1 MLNISSW
8 NTWDIRCLNAVMKI
22 PEMAELRVAVYDTD
36 THLYQDEF
44 LWSNVVRFGYH
55 HPYGEYFDIDLKFID
70 AVFSLEFASQG
81 DKFIYKISFKE
92 AQPKYR
98 LNIAAMFR
106 WGAKGDIIMGDSSI
120 IMSAKGHDYS
130 LITWGFQ
137 DRETFVNTNHQGIL
151 FHTDSPVYVSCNWD
165 LTPDEMDEYL
175 LIKRKECI
183 SSYSQGEGTL
193 LDTPQAIIKG
203 ITWNTIFEPTGNRIC
218 SPVSRAWCTG
228 NGTGFGSYVL
238 FNWDTF
244 FAGLLS
250 ATQDKD
256 FSFQQVRSIMQEM
269 TEDGMIPNFGAQNAC
284 SIDRSQPPVGAYCIL
299 KLYRQFGEIGLLEET
314 YEKLLRWNSWWTK
327 NRDGNGDGL
336 LEWGSNP
343 YPEGRRVQ
351 YEADNLQAAMYESGL
366 DNSPMYDGVVYNT
379 QTHTMEYSDVGLN
392 ALYAMDCWALAEI
405 SEILG
410 KSQQAEL
417 LEKEYARM
425 RKAMHEQL
433 WDDKTG
439 IFLNRHW
446 DGRFSYRLSPTNFY
460 PLIAGIAT
468 PEQAQRMV
476 KEHLLNEEEFWGD
489 YVIPSIA
496 RNDPAFPDN
505 DYWRGRIWGPMNFLV
520 GEGLKRYGFH
530 DAAYSFAQKSQT
542 LFQKEWQ
549 EKNHIHENYNAVTG
563 EGCDVKNADPV
574 YHWGGL
580 LGYLAISELIEA
592 QPWGGMR
599 FGNLKGEYSAVRNF
613 PVGKSDI
620 YDVLMDGKLSVRQN
634 GVEIMKTDIPAMIK
648 GYVLDGD
655 VLHLE
660 IVAEKPGNLVLRP
673 KPAVKSVIARIKEET
688 IVFDGKDEII
698 IPFR

>member
-1 MLNISSW
+1 MFNISSW

-44 LWSNVVRFGYH
+44 LWSSVVRFGYH

-70 AVFSLEFASQG
+70 AVFSLEFASHG
-81 DKFIYKISFKE
+81 NKFVYKISFKDE
-92 AQPKYR
+92 QPKYR
-98 LNIAAMFR
+98 LNIAAMYR
-106 WGAKGDIIMGDSSI
+106 WGAKGDIMMGDSSFM
-120 IMSAKGHDYS
+120 MSAKGNDYRFIIS
-130 LITWGFQ
+130 GLQ
-137 DRETFVNTNHQGIL
+137 DRKTFANTNHQGIL
-151 FHTDSPVYVSCNWD
+151 FYTDSPVYVSCNWD
-165 LTPDEMDEYL
+165 LTQDEMDEYL

-183 SSYSQGEGTL
+183 SSYIQGEGAL

-203 ITWNTIFEPTGNRIC
+203 ITWNTIFEPIGNRIC

-228 NGTGFGSYVL
+228 NGTGFGSFVL

-314 YEKLLRWNSWWTK
+314 YEKLLRWNSWWIK

-405 SEILG
+405 SGILG
-410 KSQQAEL
+410 KSEQAEL
-417 LEKEYARM
+417 LQKEYARM
-425 RKAMHEQL
+425 RKAMIEQL
-433 WDDKTG
+433 WDENTG

-446 DGRFSYRLSPTNFY
+446 DGRFNYRLSPTNFY
-460 PLIAGIAT
+460 PLIAGIAS
-468 PEQAQRMV
+468 PEQAERMV
-476 KEHLLNEEEFWGD
+476 KEHLLNEEEFWGR

-530 DAAYSFAQKSQT
+530 DAAYRFAQKSQA
-542 LFQKEWQ
+542 LFQQEWQ

-613 PVGKSDI
+613 PAGKSDI
-620 YDVLMDGKLSVRQN
+620 YDVFMDGHLSVRQN
-634 GVEIMKTDIPAMIK
+634 GVEIMKTEVPAIIRA
-648 GYVLDGD
+648 YVLDGD

-673 KPAVKSVIARIKEET
+673 NPTVKSVIVRIKEET
-688 IVFDGKDEII
+688 AVFGGKDEII

>member
-1 MLNISSW
+1 MLNLSSW

-22 PEMAELRVAVYDTD
+22 PEMAELRVAVYDTE

-55 HPYGEYFDIDLKFID
+55 HPIGEYFDIDLKFID

-81 DKFIYKISFKE
+81 EKFVYRIAFKE
-92 AQPKYR
+92 EQPKYR

-106 WGAKGDIIMGDSSI
+106 WGAKGNILMDDSSVT
-120 IMSAKGHDYS
+120 MSAKGRNYRFAFS
-130 LITWGFQ
+130 GNQ
-137 DRETFVNTNHQGIL
+137 DRDTLVNTSHQGIL
-151 FHTDSPVYVSCNWD
+151 FDTCSPVYINCNSD
-165 LTPDEMDEYL
+165 LTLEEMDEFL
-175 LIKRKECI
+175 NIKRRECTGC
-183 SSYSQGEGTL
+183 YSQGEGML
-193 LDTPQAIIKG
+193 SDTPQAIIKG
-203 ITWNTIFEPTGNRIC
+203 ITWNTIFEPTGRRIC

-238 FNWDTF
+238 FEWDTF
-244 FAGLLS
+244 FAGLMS
-250 ATQDKD
+250 AAQDKD
-256 FSFQQVRSIMQEM
+256 FACQQVRSIMQEM

-299 KLYRQFGEIGLLEET
+299 KLYRQFGDTGLLEET
-314 YEKLLRWNSWWTK
+314 YEKLTRWNSWWMK

-351 YEADNLQAAMYESGL
+351 YEADNHQAAMYESGL
-366 DNSPMYDGVVYNT
+366 DNSPMYDGVEFNK
-379 QTHTMEYSDVGLN
+379 QTHTMEYADVGLN
-392 ALYAMDCWALAEI
+392 ALYAMDCWALAGI
-405 SEILG
+405 SRILG
-410 KSQQAEL
+410 KMERAAL
-417 LEKEYARM
+417 LEKEYSRM
-425 RKAMHEQL
+425 RETMQKEL
-433 WDDKTG
+433 WNEKTG

-446 DGRFSYRLSPTNFY
+446 DGRFNYRLSPTNFY

-468 PEQAQRMV
+468 HEQAERMV
-476 KEHLLNEEEFWGD
+476 KEHLLNEEEFWGR

-505 DYWRGRIWGPMNFLV
+505 NYWRGRIWGPMNFLV

-530 DAAYSFAQKSQT
+530 DTAYRFAQKSQL
-542 LFQKEWQ
+542 LFRQEWQ

-592 QPWGGMR
+592 QPWSGMR
-599 FGNLKGEYSAVRNF
+599 FGNLNGEYASIKNF
-613 PVGKSDI
+613 PVGSGDI
-620 YDVLMDGKLSVRQN
+620 YDVTMDGGLSVFRN
-634 GVEIMKTDIPAMIK
+634 GSAIIKTDMPAMIT

-655 VLHLE
+655 TLYLE
-660 IVAEKPGNLVLRP
+660 IIAENRGNLVL
-673 KPAVKSVIARIKEET
+673 KPDPAAKKVIVRIKEET
-688 IVFDGKDEII
+688 AILERKDEIV

>member
-1 MLNISSW
+1 MNLSSW

-22 PEMAELRVAVYDTD
+22 PEMAELRVAAYDTD

-55 HPYGEYFDIDLKFID
+55 HPNGEYFDIDLKFID

-81 DKFIYKISFKE
+81 EKFVYRIAFKE
-92 AQPKYR
+92 EQPKYR

-106 WGAKGDIIMGDSSI
+106 WGAKGNILMDDSSVT
-120 IMSAKGHDYS
+120 MSAKGHNYRFAFS
-130 LITWGFQ
+130 GNQ
-137 DRETFVNTNHQGIL
+137 DRDTLVNTNHQGIL
-151 FHTDSPVYVSCNWD
+151 FDTCSPVYINCNSD
-165 LTPDEMDEYL
+165 LTREEMDEFL
-175 LIKRKECI
+175 NIKRRECI
-183 SSYSQGEGTL
+183 GCYSQGEGML
-193 LDTPQAIIKG
+193 SDTPQAIIKG
-203 ITWNTIFEPTGNRIC
+203 ITWNTIFEPTGRRIC

-238 FNWDTF
+238 FDWDTF
-244 FAGLLS
+244 FAGLMS
-250 ATQDKD
+250 AAQDKD
-256 FSFQQVRSIMQEM
+256 FARQQVRSILQEM

-299 KLYRQFGEIGLLEET
+299 KLYRQFGETELLEET
-314 YEKLLRWNSWWTK
+314 YEKLTRWNSWWMK

-351 YEADNLQAAMYESGL
+351 YEADNHQAAMYESGL
-366 DNSPMYDGVVYNT
+366 DNSPMYDGVKFNKR
-379 QTHTMEYSDVGLN
+379 THTMEYADVGLN
-392 ALYAMDCWALAEI
+392 ALYAMDCWALSEI
-405 SEILG
+405 SRILG
-410 KSQQAEL
+410 KIEQAAL
-417 LEKEYARM
+417 LEKEYSRM
-425 RKAMHEQL
+425 RETMQKQL
-433 WDDKTG
+433 WDEKAG

-446 DGRFSYRLSPTNFY
+446 DGRFNYRLSPTNFY

-468 PEQAQRMV
+468 PEQAERMV
-476 KEHLLNEEEFWGD
+476 KEHLLNEDEFWGR

-530 DAAYSFAQKSQT
+530 DTAYRFAQKSQM

-599 FGNLKGEYSAVRNF
+599 FGNLNGEYASVKNF
-613 PVGKSDI
+613 PVGSNDI
-620 YDVLMDGKLSVRQN
+620 YDVTMDGGLSVFRN
-634 GVEIMKTDIPAMIK
+634 GDEIIKTEIPAMIR
-648 GYVLDGD
+648 GYVLNGD
-655 VLHLE
+655 TLYME
-660 IVAEKPGNLVLRP
+660 IIAENPGYLVL
-673 KPAVKSVIARIKEET
+673 KPDPAAKKVIVRIKEET
-688 IVFDGKDEII
+688 VVLERKDELV